1 MGERDKRLNAARR
14 TSRGAL
20 NVFTL
25 WLGPDE
31 NPAGV
36 IYGTITVGAVLAAE
50 GDRSEHVSTAVFVAF
65 MVLLLYWVVHA
76 WSDDTGRRI
85 EERSE
90 LSWDRFAGYLQR
102 DWAIVRG
109 AMLPILAV
117 IIAAVFGDSGE
128 QAIYVGTIVSAV
140 SLAVIEL
147 VTGIRNE
154 LGMRQVLVQTLVGA
168 GFGAVLI
175 GLRYLLI

>member
-1 MGERDKRLNAARR
+1 VGEHDERLSRTRR

-20 NVFTL
+20 NIFTI
-25 WLGPDE
+25 WLGPEE

-50 GDRSEHVSTAVFVAF
+50 GDRAEHVSTAVFTSF

-85 EERSE
+85 EKRAD

-109 AMLPILAV
+109 ALLPIIAV
-117 IIAAVFGDSGE
+117 VIAALLGDSGE
-128 QAIYVGTIVSAV
+128 QAVYVGTIVSAA
-140 SLAVIEL
+140 SLAAIEL
-147 VTGIRNE
+147 VTGIRNQ
-154 LGMRQVLVQTLVGA
+154 LGARQVLVQTLVGA